1 MWIGCRS
8 PGYVIG
14 GNSVKHFEG
23 KTAVVT
29 GAASGIGFGL
39 AERFAQE
46 SMQVVMADVE
56 EEALEKAVERLEQH
70 QYRVTGVRV
79 DVLVKESIDEL
90 FAKAQEHYGN
100 IHVLCNNAGI
110 GAFSG
115 NRAIWEVEEPD
126 WNWTLGVNFYGVLY
140 GIQTFVPHMHA
151 HGEEGHVV
159 TTASLAGLM
168 GGSGTYGVSKHAVRA
183 LAESLNGD
191 LFARGSKI
199 GSSVLCP
206 GFVNTNIGNAERNRP
221 ANMQTSDLPGVD
233 DEAFA
238 PFAAMLK
245 NGKAPSEI
253 ADIVINAIKNNVFYI
268 LPHPA
273 WDDTIRE
280 HFDEILSR
288 KELRRS
294 GVPAFLTPRED
305 GEKY

>member
-1 MWIGCRS
+1 M
-8 PGYVIG
+8 
-14 GNSVKHFEG
+14 KDFEG

-46 SMQVVMADVE
+46 NMQVVMADVE

-70 QYRVTGVRV
+70 QHRVTGVRA

-90 FAKAQEHYGN
+90 FAKAQEQYGN

-140 GIQTFVPHMHA
+140 GIQTFLPHMHA

-221 ANMQTSDLPGVD
+221 ANMQKSDFPDVD
-233 DEAFA
+233 DETFA

-253 ADIVINAIKNNVFYI
+253 ADIVIDAIKNNVFYI

-280 HFDEILSR
+280 HFDEILAR
-288 KELRRS
+288 KELRRR
-294 GVPAFLTPRED
+294 GVPAFMTPRED

>member
-1 MWIGCRS
+1 M
-8 PGYVIG
+8 
-14 GNSVKHFEG
+14 
-23 KTAVVT
+23 
-29 GAASGIGFGL
+29 
-39 AERFAQE
+39 
-46 SMQVVMADVE
+46 
-56 EEALEKAVERLEQH
+56 
-70 QYRVTGVRV
+70 
-79 DVLVKESIDEL
+79 
-90 FAKAQEHYGN
+90 
-100 IHVLCNNAGI
+100 
-110 GAFSG
+110 
-115 NRAIWEVEEPD
+115 
-126 WNWTLGVNFYGVLY
+126 
-140 GIQTFVPHMHA
+140 
-151 HGEEGHVV
+151 V

-168 GGSGTYGVSKHAVRA
+168 GGAGTYGVSKHAVRA

>member
-1 MWIGCRS
+1 
-8 PGYVIG
+8 
-14 GNSVKHFEG
+14 VKQFEG

-46 SMQVVMADVE
+46 NMQVVMADVE

-70 QYRVTGVRV
+70 QHRVTGVRA
-79 DVLVKESIDEL
+79 DVLVKESIEEL
-90 FAKAQEHYGN
+90 FAKAQEQYGN
-100 IHVLCNNAGI
+100 IHILCNNAGV

-115 NRAIWEVEEPD
+115 NRAIWEVEKSD

-140 GIQTFVPHMHA
+140 GIQTFLPHMHA

-159 TTASLAGLM
+159 TTASLAGLTW
-168 GGSGTYGVSKHAVRA
+168 GNGTYGVSKHAVRA
-183 LAESLNGD
+183 LAESLNVD
-191 LFARGSKI
+191 LVTRGSKI

-221 ANMQTSDLPGVD
+221 ANMQKSDVPDVD
-233 DEAFA
+233 DETFA
-238 PFAAMLK
+238 PLAAMLK
-245 NGKAPSEI
+245 NGKDPSEV
-253 ADIVINAIKNNVFYI
+253 ADIVINAIKDNVFYI

-280 HFDEILSR
+280 YFDEILSR
-288 KELRRS
+288 KELPPP
-294 GVPAFLTPRED
+294 GVPTFMTPRED

>member
-1 MWIGCRS
+1 M
-8 PGYVIG
+8 
-14 GNSVKHFEG
+14 KQFEG

-46 SMQVVMADVE
+46 NMQVVMADVE

-70 QYRVTGVRV
+70 QHRVTGVRA
-79 DVLVKESIDEL
+79 DVLVKESIEEL
-90 FAKAQEHYGN
+90 FAKAQEQYGN
-100 IHVLCNNAGI
+100 IHILCNNAGI

-115 NRAIWEVEEPD
+115 NRAIWEVEKSD

-140 GIQTFVPHMHA
+140 GIQTFLPHMHA

-168 GGSGTYGVSKHAVRA
+168 RGAGTYGVSKHAVRA
-183 LAESLNGD
+183 LAESLNAD
-191 LFARGSKI
+191 LVTRGSKI

-221 ANMQTSDLPGVD
+221 ANLQKTDVPDVD

-238 PFAAMLK
+238 PFAALLK
-245 NGKAPSEI
+245 NGKAPSEV
-253 ADIVINAIKNNVFYI
+253 ADIVINAIKDNVFYI

-288 KELRRS
+288 KELRPP
-294 GVPAFLTPRED
+294 GVPTFMTPRED

>member
-1 MWIGCRS
+1 M
-8 PGYVIG
+8 
-14 GNSVKHFEG
+14 KDFEG

-46 SMQVVMADVE
+46 NMQVVMADVE

-70 QYRVTGVRV
+70 QHRVTGVRA
-79 DVLVKESIDEL
+79 DVMVKESIDEL
-90 FAKAQEHYGN
+90 FAKAQEQYGN
-100 IHVLCNNAGI
+100 IHILCNNAGI

-140 GIQTFVPHMHA
+140 GIQTFLPHMHA

-221 ANMQTSDLPGVD
+221 ANMQKSDFPDVD
-233 DEAFA
+233 DETFA

-253 ADIVINAIKNNVFYI
+253 ADIVIDAIKNNVFYI

-280 HFDEILSR
+280 HFDEILAR
-288 KELRRS
+288 RELRRR
-294 GVPAFLTPRED
+294 GVPAFMTPRED

>member
-1 MWIGCRS
+1 
-8 PGYVIG
+8 
-14 GNSVKHFEG
+14 VKDFEG

-46 SMQVVMADVE
+46 NMQVVMADVE

-70 QYRVTGVRV
+70 QHRVTGVRA

-90 FAKAQEHYGN
+90 FAKAQEQYGN

-140 GIQTFVPHMHA
+140 GIQTFLPHMHA

-221 ANMQTSDLPGVD
+221 ANMQKSDFPDVD
-233 DEAFA
+233 DETFA

-253 ADIVINAIKNNVFYI
+253 ADIVIDAIKNNVFYI

-280 HFDEILSR
+280 HFDEVLAR
-288 KELRRS
+288 KELRRR
-294 GVPAFLTPRED
+294 GVPAFMTPRED

>member
-1 MWIGCRS
+1 M
-8 PGYVIG
+8 
-14 GNSVKHFEG
+14 KHFEG

-46 SMQVVMADVE
+46 KMQVVLADVE
-56 EEALEKAVERLEQH
+56 EEALEKAVEQLEQM
-70 QYRVTGVRV
+70 QYHVTGIQA
-79 DVLVKESIDEL
+79 DVLVKESIEKL
-90 FAKAQEHYGN
+90 FAEAREQYGN

-115 NRAIWEVEEPD
+115 NRSIWEVEKTD
-126 WNWTLGVNFYGVLY
+126 WDWTLGVNFYGVLY
-140 GIQTFVPHMHA
+140 GIQTFLPHMQE

-168 GGSGTYGVSKHAVRA
+168 QGSGTYGVSKHAVRA
-183 LAESLNGD
+183 LAESLNTD
-191 LFARGSKI
+191 LVARGSKI

-206 GFVNTNIGNAERNRP
+206 GFVNTNIVNSERNRP
-221 ANMQTSDLPGVD
+221 ANLQKTDIPDVD
-233 DEAFA
+233 EEAFA

-245 NGKAPSEI
+245 NGKDPSEI
-253 ADIVINAIKNNVFYI
+253 ADIVINAIKDNVFYI

-280 HFDEILSR
+280 HFDEIFSR
-288 KELRRS
+288 KELRPPRA
-294 GVPAFLTPRED
+294 PTFMTPRED

>member
-1 MWIGCRS
+1 M
-8 PGYVIG
+8 
-14 GNSVKHFEG
+14 KHFEG

-29 GAASGIGFGL
+29 GAASGIGLGL

-46 SMQVVMADVE
+46 NMQVVMADVE

-70 QYRVTGVRV
+70 QHRVTGVRA

-90 FAKAQEHYGN
+90 FAKAQEQYGN
-100 IHVLCNNAGI
+100 IHILCNNAGI

-140 GIQTFVPHMHA
+140 GIQTFLPHMHA

-221 ANMQTSDLPGVD
+221 ANMQKSDFPDVD
-233 DEAFA
+233 DETFA

-253 ADIVINAIKNNVFYI
+253 ADIVIDAIKNNVFYI

-273 WDDTIRE
+273 WDDTVRE
-280 HFDEILSR
+280 HFDEILAR
-288 KELRRS
+288 KELRRR
-294 GVPAFLTPRED
+294 GVPAFMTPRED

>member
-1 MWIGCRS
+1 M
-8 PGYVIG
+8 
-14 GNSVKHFEG
+14 KDFEG

-46 SMQVVMADVE
+46 NMQVVMADVE

-70 QYRVTGVRV
+70 QHRVTGVRA

-90 FAKAQEHYGN
+90 FAKAQEQYGN

-110 GAFSG
+110 GAFSR

-140 GIQTFVPHMHA
+140 GIQTFLPHMHA

-221 ANMQTSDLPGVD
+221 ANMQKSDFPDVD
-233 DEAFA
+233 DETFA

-253 ADIVINAIKNNVFYI
+253 ADIVIAAIKNNVFYI

-273 WDDTIRE
+273 WAETIRE
-280 HFDEILSR
+280 HFDEILASR
-288 KELRRS
+288 ELRRR
-294 GVPAFLTPRED
+294 GVPAFMTPRED

>member
-1 MWIGCRS
+1 M
-8 PGYVIG
+8 
-14 GNSVKHFEG
+14 
-23 KTAVVT
+23 
-29 GAASGIGFGL
+29 
-39 AERFAQE
+39 
-46 SMQVVMADVE
+46 
-56 EEALEKAVERLEQH
+56 
-70 QYRVTGVRV
+70 
-79 DVLVKESIDEL
+79 
-90 FAKAQEHYGN
+90 
-100 IHVLCNNAGI
+100 
-110 GAFSG
+110 
-115 NRAIWEVEEPD
+115 
-126 WNWTLGVNFYGVLY
+126 GVNFYGVLY
-140 GIQTFVPHMHA
+140 GIQAFLPHMHA

-221 ANMQTSDLPGVD
+221 ANMQKSDLPDID
-233 DEAFA
+233 DETFA

-245 NGKAPSEI
+245 NGKAPSEV
-253 ADIVINAIKNNVFYI
+253 ADIVIDAIKNNVFYI

-273 WDDTIRE
+273 WDDTVRE
-280 HFDEILSR
+280 HFDEILAR

-294 GVPAFLTPRED
+294 GVPTFMTPRED